1 MKIVIVGCGK
11 VGCALAET
19 LSRDESH
26 DVTVIDLRESVVKG
40 LENDY
45 DVIAIAGSCLSV
57 DILDEA
63 DVGEA
68 NIFIAVTNFDEVNIL
83 SCLIARKKG
92 TRHCVARVRSTEY
105 SKQLV
110 FMREDLGISMMVNP
124 DLTGASDISRILR
137 YPRAI
142 KIESFSK
149 GRVDLIELKI
159 KEDNILANR
168 TLIELSKKLK
178 LDILICAVQRGDD
191 IFIPN
196 GNTVILAGDRIHLTA
211 SHTEIVKFFKAI
223 SDDYRNKSIKSVLI
237 IGGGRVAYHLAL
249 NFIKQQGIKRIKI
262 IEQNPE
268 RCRFLSEKLKKVE
281 ISCGDGTD
289 QRILEEEGIDRF
301 DAFLALTGID
311 EENIILSLYAKK
323 KGINKVITK
332 INRISLL
339 DIAESF
345 GLESIVSP
353 KAITVNTILQYVR
366 ARENSGGSGIITL
379 YRLLNERLEAL
390 EFVIRKKASYV
401 GVPLKELTLRS
412 DVIIASILR
421 GNHHIV
427 PKGDDVLMM
436 NDSVV
441 VITTFKG
448 FSDINEI
455 FG

>member
-11 VGCALAET
+11 VGSSLAEN
-19 LSRDESH
+19 LSCDKQY
-26 DVTVIDLRESVVKG
+26 DVTIIDLRESITRS
-40 LENDY
+40 LENYY
-45 DVIAIAGSCLSV
+45 DVIAITGNCLSV
-57 DILDEA
+57 DVLDEA
-63 DVGEA
+63 NMSDTT
-68 NIFIAVTNFDEVNIL
+68 IFIATTDSDEVNIL

-92 TRHCVARVRSTEY
+92 AKHCVSRVRSTDY

-124 DLTGASDISRILR
+124 DLTAASDISRILR

-142 KIESFSK
+142 KIESFSR
-149 GRVDLIELKI
+149 GRVDLIELRI
-159 KEDNILANR
+159 TEDNILANR

-178 LDILICAVQRGDD
+178 IDILICAVQRGDD
-191 IFIPN
+191 VFIPN
-196 GNTVILAGDRIHLTA
+196 GNTMILPDDRIHLTA
-211 SHTEIVKFFKAI
+211 SHTEIVKFFRAI
-223 SDDYRNKSIKSVLI
+223 SDVYRSKSIKSVLI

-249 NFIKQQGIKRIKI
+249 QLVRQGTNRIKI
-262 IEQNPE
+262 IEVNEE
-268 RCRFLSEKLKKVE
+268 RCKVLSEKLKKVE

-289 QRILEEEGIDRF
+289 QRILEEEGIDSF

-323 KGINKVITK
+323 RGIKKVITK
-332 INRISLL
+332 INRLSLL

-366 ARENSGGSGIITL
+366 ARKNSNGSGIITL
-379 YRLLNERLEAL
+379 YRLLSERLEAL
-390 EFVIRKKASYV
+390 EFVIKKNESYV
-401 GVPLKELTLRS
+401 GVPLKDLKFRNNI
-412 DVIIASILR
+412 IIASILR
-421 GNHHIV
+421 GNQHIV
-427 PKGDDVLMM
+427 PKGDDFLMI

-441 VITTFKG
+441 VITAHKG
-448 FSDINEI
+448 MNDINEI

>member
-11 VGCALAET
+11 VGGSLAET

-26 DVTVIDLRESVVKG
+26 DVTVIDIRENVIRG
-40 LENDY
+40 LENNC
-45 DVIAIAGSCLSV
+45 DVIAIAGSGLSV

-63 DVGEA
+63 RVSDA
-68 NIFIAVTNFDEVNIL
+68 NIFIAVTNSDEVNIL

-105 SKQLV
+105 SRQLV

-124 DLTGASDISRILR
+124 DLTAASDISRILR
-137 YPRAI
+137 YPKAI

-149 GRVDLIELKI
+149 GRVDLVEIRI

-168 TLIELSKKLK
+168 SLVELSKKLR

-196 GNTVILAGDRIHLTA
+196 GNTVLLPEDRIHLTA
-211 SHTEIVKFFKAI
+211 SHTEIIKFFKAT
-223 SDDYRNKSIKSVLI
+223 SDVYRSKSIKSVLI

-249 NFIKQQGIKRIKI
+249 QLVRQGMNKIKI

-268 RCRFLSEKLKKVE
+268 RCRMLSEKLKKVE

-289 QRILEEEGIDRF
+289 QNILEEEGINSF
-301 DAFLALTGID
+301 DAFIALTGID
-311 EENIILSLYAKK
+311 EENIILSLYAKE

-332 INRISLL
+332 INRLTLL
-339 DIAESF
+339 SIAESF
-345 GLESIVSP
+345 GLESIVSQ

-366 ARENSGGSGIITL
+366 ARENSGGSGVITL

-390 EFVIRKKASYV
+390 EFVIRKKTSYV
-401 GVPLKELTLRS
+401 GVPLKKLTLRNNA
-412 DVIIASILR
+412 IIASILR
-421 GNHHIV
+421 GNSHIV
-427 PKGDDVLMM
+427 PKGDDVLML

-441 VITTFKG
+441 VITTHKG
-448 FSDINEI
+448 LNDINEI

>member
-1 MKIVIVGCGK
+1 MKIIIVGCGK
-11 VGCALAET
+11 VGSSLAET
-19 LSRDESH
+19 LSRDDSH
-26 DVTVIDLRESVVKG
+26 DVTVIDLREKVIKS

-45 DVIAIAGSCLSV
+45 DVIGIAGSCLSV

-63 DVGEA
+63 DAASA
-68 NIFIAVTNFDEVNIL
+68 NIFIAVTDSDEVNVL

-124 DLTGASDISRILR
+124 DLTAASDIARILR
-137 YPRAI
+137 YPKAI
-142 KIESFSK
+142 KIESFSR
-149 GRVDLIELKI
+149 GRVDLIELRI
-159 KEDNILANR
+159 TEDNILADKS
-168 TLIELSKKLK
+168 LIELSTKLK
-178 LDILICAVQRGDD
+178 VNILICAVQRGDD

-196 GNTVILAGDRIHLTA
+196 GNTVILPDDRIHLTA
-211 SHTEIVKFFKAI
+211 SHTEIIKFFRAI
-223 SDDYRNKSIKSVLI
+223 SDVYRNKSIKSALI
-237 IGGGRVAYHLAL
+237 VGGGRVAYHLAL
-249 NFIKQQGIKRIKI
+249 QLVKQGMSKIKI
-262 IEQNPE
+262 IEQDEE
-268 RCRFLSEKLKKVE
+268 RARLLSEKIKKIEV
-281 ISCGDGTD
+281 SVGDGTD
-289 QRILEEEGIDRF
+289 YRLLEEEGMGSF
-301 DAFLALTGID
+301 DSFIALTGID

-332 INRISLL
+332 INRLRLL

-366 ARENSGGSGIITL
+366 ARENSGGSGVITL

-390 EFVIRKKASYV
+390 EFVIKKKDTYV
-401 GVPLKELTLRS
+401 GVPLKKLTLRK

-421 GNHHIV
+421 GNNHIV
-427 PKGDDVLMM
+427 PKGDDWLAI

-448 FSDINEI
+448 FNDINEI